1 MATKG
6 VTGGVEVE
14 EEGNKASYR
23 RWGREEDDN
32 GINSMRLFNPNPSA
46 LQALIGSQ
54 IHVSLGVRNQ
64 DIPSIALS
72 QYAAKSW
79 FATNLEP
86 YLNDVVFSYITVG
99 NEAIPGNYASYIAS
113 AMQNLQNIL
122 NAGNL
127 ASTTKVTT
135 VVSTGI
141 LGTSYPPSGAFSLEA
156 RDNLIKILGFLSA
169 QGSPLVVNVYPYFA
183 YAAEPANVH
192 LDYAQFT
199 AKGPVVLD
207 GNLRY
212 QNMFDA
218 IVDACYWAME
228 REGVTDVGVVVSET
242 GWPSAGNGNFTTPE
256 LAATYNRNL
265 MEHAAKNGTPKR
277 PLARIEGYIFAMFN
291 ENRKPDGVEQHWGL
305 FHPTME
311 PVYPLFAPV

>member
-1 MATKG
+1 MDKMISSYWLSFVLSIIVAFHSQIRITESSFANDTGIG
-6 VTGGVEVE
+6 VCYGMMGD
-14 EEGNKASYR
+14 SLPSL
-23 RWGREEDDN
+23 DDVVSLYKKKN
-32 GINSMRLFNPNPSA
+32 GINSTRLFNPNPSA

-54 IHVSLGVRNQ
+54 IHVSLGVSNQ

-72 QYAAKSW
+72 QDAAKSW

-86 YLNDVVFSYITVG
+86 YLNDIVFSYITVG
-99 NEAIPGNYASYIAS
+99 NEAIPGDYASYIAS

-135 VVSTGI
+135 VVSTGV
-141 LGTSYPPSGAFSLEA
+141 LATSYPPSSSAFSLEA

-169 QGSPLVVNVYPYFA
+169 QGSPLMVNVYPYFA
-183 YAAEPANVH
+183 FAAEPANVR

-218 IVDACYWAME
+218 IVDACY
-228 REGVTDVGVVVSET
+228 
-242 GWPSAGNGNFTTPE
+242 
-256 LAATYNRNL
+256 
-265 MEHAAKNGTPKR
+265 
-277 PLARIEGYIFAMFN
+277 
-291 ENRKPDGVEQHWGL
+291 
-305 FHPTME
+305 
-311 PVYPLFAPV
+311 